1 MAACNCPEIVKSLS
15 YSFVKVCF
23 VSHAHSPSWLCSVS
37 NICNSCKVHA
47 SMKDSAKCEVI
58 FVQLFDQVGENKSK
72 SSPPFVLDKS
82 VDFRQIPQFLIG

>member
-1 MAACNCPEIVKSLS
+1 MRQKPVDRLELQFC
-15 YSFVKVCF
+15 KVCY
-23 VSHAHSPSWLCSVS
+23 VGHAHSPSWLCSVS

-82 VDFRQIPQFLIG
+82 VDFR